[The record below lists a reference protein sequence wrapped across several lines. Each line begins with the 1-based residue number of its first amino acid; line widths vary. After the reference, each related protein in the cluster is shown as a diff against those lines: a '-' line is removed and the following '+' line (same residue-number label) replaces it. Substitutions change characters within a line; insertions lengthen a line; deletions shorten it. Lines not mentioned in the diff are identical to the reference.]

1 MDPGMLAIAKQ
12 KDRYIVTEKEITYRT
27 ARRHQTTSA
36 VHVIDNPAR
45 VQDFMANIFEQS
57 PVEVLYALALS
68 SANEFLGFIKLS
80 QGTVDRAAVYPRS
93 LLSFLL
99 IETNATG
106 IILAHNHPGGTAK
119 ASNEDITLTKRIE
132 TLLKDLEVRLLDHLI
147 FAPGTLGRESQWVS
161 LRETGVIG

>member
-1 MDPGMLAIAKQ
+1 MDPGMLAVAKQ
-12 KDRYIVTEKEITYRT
+12 ADRYIVTEKEVTYRT
-27 ARRHQTTSA
+27 ARRHHTTSE
-36 VHVIDNPAR
+36 VHVIDSPER
-45 VQDFMANIFEQS
+45 VRDFMAGLFEQS

-68 SANEFLGFIKLS
+68 SANEFLGFLKLS

-119 ASNEDITLTKRIE
+119 ASNEDIALTRRIE
-132 TLLKDLEVRLLDHLI
+132 TLLKDLEVRLLDHI
-147 FAPGTLGRESQWVS
+147 IYAPGSLGRDSQWVS
-161 LRETGVIG
+161 LRQEGLID